1 MFCDACG
8 ATLQAGQQFCTRCG
22 KGVIGPVAAGGGRVA
37 RHAHLLG
44 ILWIAYSVF
53 ILIAACVLFIL
64 ANTLFPHLR
73 ELGRPGAPMPPMF
86 LHPLFSFLSVL
97 LGVKGALGVAAGVGL
112 YQREQWARLLAI
124 VLGIIGLL
132 SMPFGTALGIY
143 TLWVL
148 LSPGADR
155 EYAAMAEA

>member
-8 ATLQAGQQFCTRCG
+8 ATLQQGQQFCTRCG
-22 KGVIGPVAAGGGRVA
+22 KAVVGPVVGGGGRVA

-64 ANTLFPHLR
+64 ANTLFVH
-73 ELGRPGAPMPPMF
+73 LGRLGPPGPAGPMF
-86 LHPLFSFLSVL
+86 LHPLFSFLGVL
-97 LGVKGALGVAAGVGL
+97 LGVKGALGIAAGVGL
-112 YQREQWARLLAI
+112 FQREPWARVLAI
-124 VLGIIGLL
+124 VLGIIGLV

-155 EYAAMAEA
+155 EYAAMAEAS